1 MSEWVQC
8 HAMHLRV
15 SWAVWPCWTYT
26 VSCSAVNPP
35 YSTLPSA
42 STYTYMRINFIV
54 QDDGGPDSHGFCF
67 LNNIS
72 IGTYVRKNVR
82 TYARAFV
89 SVCHR
94 MQSCFELCCWVSW
107 VFYRDIFIR
116 KEYFCW
122 LCSVCDKA
130 VCLFEDETICNHTH
144 YLLHYILHLSW
155 SQSSRSMGSQENL
168 SQDIS
173 LHHFLFSSLL
183 FSSDRCCLRLECAQG
198 TRQEGRHRGLW

>member
-26 VSCSAVNPP
+26 VSCSAVKP

-42 STYTYMRINFIV
+42 STHTYMRINFIV

-82 TYARAFV
+82 TYARTFV
-89 SVCHR
+89 CVRHR
-94 MQSCFELCCWVSW
+94 MQSCFVLCGWVSW
-107 VFYRDIFIR
+107 VFYPRHLYQERILLLTL
-116 KEYFCW
+116 FCLW
-122 LCSVCDKA
+122 
-130 VCLFEDETICNHTH
+130 
-144 YLLHYILHLSW
+144 
-155 SQSSRSMGSQENL
+155 QSSMSFRRRDEMQPHTLPSALHPSPAVITVITVHGKSRESKSRYL
-168 SQDIS
+168 TSPFS
-173 LHHFLFSSLL
+173 LLFSSLL
-183 FSSDRCCLRLECAQG
+183 F
-198 TRQEGRHRGLW
+198 W